1 MDGIVMKRRFH
12 SALRLTLCYVGGI
25 VLGILILLPW
35 LGFPLI
41 VFIPDGMILAFPLF
55 LVALLVLLIFHDH
68 IQSHLLAW
76 CLVAPVSVVIAWLA
90 IEYGV
95 VYSHRGYR
103 LEQYLAIRNVLER
116 AFLALLCVS
125 AASVLFY
132 VWNRKR
138 PVIIGVRD
146 ET

>member
-1 MDGIVMKRRFH
+1 MKRRFH
-12 SALRLTLCYVGGI
+12 SAVRLTLCYVGGI

-35 LGFPLI
+35 LGFPLVS
-41 VFIPDGMILAFPLF
+41 VFIPGGVILALPLL
-55 LVALLVLLIFHDH
+55 LVVLLVLLIFHDH

-90 IEYGV
+90 MEYGL

-103 LEQYLAIRNVLER
+103 PEQYLIIRNVLER
-116 AFLALLCVS
+116 AFLALLCAS
-125 AASVLFY
+125 TASVLFY

-138 PVIIGVRD
+138 PVIIG
-146 ET
+146 